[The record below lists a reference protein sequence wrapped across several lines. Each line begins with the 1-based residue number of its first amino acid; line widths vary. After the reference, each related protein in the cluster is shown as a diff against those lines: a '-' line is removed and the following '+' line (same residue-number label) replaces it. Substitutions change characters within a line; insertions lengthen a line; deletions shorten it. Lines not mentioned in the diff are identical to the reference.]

1 MVNKRLP
8 PEELFNTP
16 EDYYSEET
24 LNQYAHS
31 KTMIHIQEKIT
42 KRALDIIQAEPPAL
56 ILDVGM
62 GCGFSSS
69 YLYINNFEVVGI
81 DLMFDMLNYYDIP
94 ELNPINADMR
104 CIPLRDG
111 AFDYII
117 SISAFQWIL
126 NKKNKNNRI
135 ETLKTI
141 AQKFNA
147 LLKPN
152 GKAVIQ
158 FYPLNLDFM
167 KEIGSIFAD
176 YGSFRGNFVVDN
188 PEGGPK
194 RKIFLY
200 LEK

>member
-1 MVNKRLP
+1 MVNKLP
-8 PEELFNTP
+8 PEELFNSP
-16 EDYYSEET
+16 EEYYSDKN
-24 LNQYAHS
+24 LDQYAHS
-31 KTMIHIQEKIT
+31 KSMIHIQEKIT
-42 KRALDIIQAEPPAL
+42 KRALEIIQAEPPAL

-69 YLYINNFEVVGI
+69 YLYLNNFEIVGL
-81 DLMFDMLNYYDIP
+81 DLMFEMLNYYDIA

-104 CIPLRDG
+104 NIPLRDG
-111 AFDYII
+111 IFDYII

-126 NKKNKNNRI
+126 NKHNKNTRI

-141 AQKFNA
+141 AIKFNN

-158 FYPLNLDFM
+158 FYPLKLDFM
-167 KEIGSIFAD
+167 KEIGAIFAD
-176 YGSFRGNFVVDN
+176 YGHFQGNFIVDN